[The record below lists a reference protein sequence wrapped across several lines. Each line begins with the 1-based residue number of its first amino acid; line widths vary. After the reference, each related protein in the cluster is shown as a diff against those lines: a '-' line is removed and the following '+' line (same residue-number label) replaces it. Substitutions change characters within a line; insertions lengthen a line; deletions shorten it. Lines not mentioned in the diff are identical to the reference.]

1 MLGADVPPEVEN
13 DLVVRLEL
21 DRLAQREK
29 DGKPGEHAW
38 NNKYYFSFIFQ
49 FGNPKKSKDMPGEC
63 VAGRILIMISL

>member
-21 DRLAQREK
+21 DRLAQREE

-38 NNKYYFSFIFQ
+38 NSHNFSFIFQ
-49 FGNPKKSKDMPGEC
+49 FGAPKKSKDMPGEC

>member
-38 NNKYYFSFIFQ
+38 DNKSFIFH
-49 FGNPKKSKDMPGEC
+49 FGNPKKSKDIPGEC

>member
-13 DLVVRLEL
+13 DLVIRLEL

-38 NNKYYFSFIFQ
+38 DKKYYAFLFHLSLSLSIWK
-49 FGNPKKSKDMPGEC
+49 PKEIE
-63 VAGRILIMISL
+63 RHTW

>member
-21 DRLAQREK
+21 DRLAQREE

-38 NNKYYFSFIFQ
+38 DNK
-49 FGNPKKSKDMPGEC
+49 
-63 VAGRILIMISL
+63 

>member
-1 MLGADVPPEVEN
+1 MLISWHIPDVLGADVPPEVEN

-38 NNKYYFSFIFQ
+38 GNKYYFSFH
-49 FGNPKKSKDMPGEC
+49 
-63 VAGRILIMISL
+63 ILIGKPKETQRHAW

>member
-38 NNKYYFSFIFQ
+38 DNNHNFNLIFP
-49 FGNPKKSKDMPGEC
+49 FRNPKKSTDMPGEC

>member
-38 NNKYYFSFIFQ
+38 DNKYYVFLFHLSIWK
-49 FGNPKKSKDMPGEC
+49 PKEIE
-63 VAGRILIMISL
+63 RHTW